1 VVKPKRGYYEVTLE
15 VLTMNPKET
24 PDNYITDLFN
34 KKLEEDIKV
43 QPEIWLWSHRRWK
56 HKRTQANNLLFEN

>member
-1 VVKPKRGYYEVTLE
+1 
-15 VLTMNPKET
+15 MNPKET

-56 HKRTQANNLLFEN
+56 HKRTPTKN